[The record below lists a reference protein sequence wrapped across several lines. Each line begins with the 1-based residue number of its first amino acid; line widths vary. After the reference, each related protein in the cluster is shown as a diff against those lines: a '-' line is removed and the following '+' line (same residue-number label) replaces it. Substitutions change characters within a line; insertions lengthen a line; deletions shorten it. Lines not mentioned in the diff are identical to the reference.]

1 MKFSELDKYGEDEM
15 DTPTVVGA
23 EEDDAHL
30 TQVTVITSRP
40 LVGTFH
46 LPTAFTSL
54 THSSQVGQLCYSS
67 KSDARD
73 CGFCTLV

>member
-54 THSSQVGQLCYSS
+54 HIIDSFESGGAALL
-67 KSDARD
+67 
-73 CGFCTLV
+73 F